1 LSDGAQLILSDQLDM
16 MLVNVAGE
24 CICAITPVITVKLM
38 VAQRNQE

>member
-1 LSDGAQLILSDQLDM
+1 LILSDQLDM

-24 CICAITPVITVKLM
+24 FICAITPATTVELM